1 MEDTKEKLEKIFRKC
16 SVEKLSALLTIAKN
30 KKSAMTTTT
39 ISGSLDQR
47 GKQLGAIISSLTR
60 TKIDD
65 KPLLVPVGRTEEGV
79 LWRLNQDVAPKNI
92 VKELVVQILEENKE
106 YHIE

>member
-65 KPLLVPVGRTEEGV
+65 KPLLVPVGRKEEGV